1 MVPLHATEES
11 EVPSQLTH
19 GSRWVSP
26 SSLLTGSMLSNVS
39 LKGKRNPDRS
49 FHYGPAVCFQGPP
62 GQCVKTTVEILKNNS
77 LDLIP
82 ELYLLFRA
90 LVHYDLC
97 KHCGPLCSILV
108 DTFSV

>member
-1 MVPLHATEES
+1 MGLAIISVDWEHAQQCFIEGEEKS
-11 EVPSQLTH
+11 WPI
-19 GSRWVSP
+19 RI
-26 SSLLTGSMLSNVS
+26 
-39 LKGKRNPDRS
+39 

-90 LVHYDLC
+90 LVNHDLC
-97 KHCGPLCSILV
+97 KHFGPLCSILV